1 MSEVIRISEA
11 TYKSL
16 ESLARGFDTPGSVI
30 ERLLD
35 FYEKHQISSAPSR
48 EPLTQKVSTKFTI
61 PEEPDL
67 THTKVL
73 EGRFGNEKVKN
84 WMDLVYAA
92 HKYALKHFGN
102 FEALQKATLS
112 NVLKG
117 SHNRGGYHE
126 YPGIGISIQGED
138 ANDSWHNALHLAQEI
153 GVSDIEVLFQWRNK
167 KGATHPGQK
176 GRLFWD
182 GQKLNC
188 EVYKI

>member
-1 MSEVIRISEA
+1 MSQVIRISET

-16 ESLARGFDTPGSVI
+16 ASLARGFDTPGSVI
-30 ERLLD
+30 DRLLD
-35 FYEKHQISSAPSR
+35 FYEKHHISSDHSPK
-48 EPLTQKVSTKFTI
+48 PFTQKVSTKFTI

-102 FEALQKATLS
+102 IEALQQATLS
-112 NVLKG
+112 NIVKG
-117 SHNRGGYHE
+117 SLNRRGYHE
-126 YPGIGISIQGED
+126 YPDIGISIQGED
-138 ANDSWHNALHLAQEI
+138 ANDSWHNALHLAREI
-153 GVSDIEVLFQWRNK
+153 SVSGIEVLFRWRNK
-167 KGATHPGQK
+167 KGAAHPGQK

-188 EVYKI
+188 EIL